1 MARYRTLGEY
11 RFSKTSSEDDVR
23 GSKIYGLG
31 DQYIGEIEDV
41 IFDQDNGRLHSVIVA
56 IAATND
62 GRFIVPIEAIHSSF
76 LHRNDCRIE
85 LTREQV
91 AQFPNYVGAET
102 LQAMSRAENGAEV
115 WRGPV
120 TKVDAHISE
129 TIEVEDIDIADV
141 DAAVI
146 GVGSRWLN
154 FERQLRLLRTDTAA
168 IPIRKR
174 SRPHDSAG
182 DVRSKVS

>member
-11 RFSKTSSEDDVR
+11 RFSRTSSEDDVR

-31 DQYIGEIEDV
+31 DEYIGLIDDV
-41 IFDQDNGRLHSVIVA
+41 IFDQDSGRLHAVIVV
-56 IAATND
+56 TVGGD
-62 GRFIVPIEAIHSSF
+62 EGRFIIPIEAIHSSF

-91 AQFPNYVGAET
+91 RQFPNYVGAET
-102 LQAMSRAENGAEV
+102 LQAMSRAENGSEV
-115 WRGPV
+115 WKGPV
-120 TKVDAHISE
+120 TKIEAHVSDQFE
-129 TIEVEDIDIADV
+129 IEEIGADT
-141 DAAVI
+141 AVI

-154 FERQLRLLRTDTAA
+154 FERQLRLLRTDNPA

-174 SRPHDSAG
+174 TRPHDSTG
-182 DVRSKVS
+182 DIRSKVS

>member
-31 DQYIGEIEDV
+31 DEYIGLIDDV
-41 IFDQDNGRLHSVIVA
+41 IFDQDSGRLHAVIVVTVGA
-56 IAATND
+56 D
-62 GRFIVPIEAIHSSF
+62 EGRFILPIEAIHSSF

-91 AQFPNYVGAET
+91 RQFPNYVGAET
-102 LQAMSRAENGAEV
+102 LQAMSRAENGSEV
-115 WRGPV
+115 WKGPV
-120 TKVDAHISE
+120 TKIEAHVSDQIEIEEIDADS
-129 TIEVEDIDIADV
+129 
-141 DAAVI
+141 AVI

-154 FERQLRLLRTDTAA
+154 FERQLRLLRTDTA

-174 SRPHDSAG
+174 TGRHGSAG

>member
-11 RFSKTSSEDDVR
+11 RFSRTSCEDDVR

-31 DQYIGEIEDV
+31 DEYIGLIDDV
-41 IFDQDNGRLHSVIVA
+41 IFDQDSGRLHAVIVVPVGG
-56 IAATND
+56 D
-62 GRFIVPIEAIHSSF
+62 EGRFIIPIEAIHPSF

-85 LTREQV
+85 VTREQV
-91 AQFPNYVGAET
+91 KQFPSYVGAET
-102 LQAMSRAENGAEV
+102 LKAMSRAENGSEV
-115 WRGPV
+115 WKGPV
-120 TKVDAHISE
+120 TK
-129 TIEVEDIDIADV
+129 IEVHVRDQVEIEEIDA

-154 FERQLRLLRTDTAA
+154 FERQLRLLRTDGTA

-174 SRPHDSAG
+174 TGRHGSAG